1 MRANYEVPKEAKEVI
16 IKELYTY
23 YKNVE
28 MLQRIQERRQSLL
41 DSTPQHD
48 VTGISSKYKISNP
61 TETKALKLADELST
75 RAYIRATERIDY
87 INNAMQRLNEDE
99 QDLCNKIFHY
109 KYSRQRLE
117 TEGISKDVYYNT
129 RNKIIYLVA
138 IEFGE
143 I

>member
-1 MRANYEVPKEAKEVI
+1 MRANYEVPKETEELI

-23 YKNVE
+23 WKNIE
-28 MLQRIQERRQSLL
+28 MLQRIQERRQSLI

-87 INNAMQRLNEDE
+87 INNAMSRLNEE
-99 QDLCNKIFHY
+99 ERKIVEKIFRY
-109 KYSRQRLE
+109 RYSRQRLE
-117 TEGISKDVYYNT
+117 MESITKDVYYNA